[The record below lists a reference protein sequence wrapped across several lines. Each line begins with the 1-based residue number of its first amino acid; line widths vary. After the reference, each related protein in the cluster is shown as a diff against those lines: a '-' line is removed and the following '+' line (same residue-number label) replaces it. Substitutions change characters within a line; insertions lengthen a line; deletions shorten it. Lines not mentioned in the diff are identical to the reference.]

1 MVGRRAVSLELCLWE
16 ERPGQ
21 LGGCCPWFISFPI
34 TDCLTAMDHASP
46 PPLIPTWGAW
56 EQLVIRCLF

>member
-1 MVGRRAVSLELCLWE
+1 MGRRAVSLELCLWE

-34 TDCLTAMDHASP
+34 TDCLTAAPHP
-46 PPLIPTWGAW
+46 HLGGLGAAGD
-56 EQLVIRCLF
+56 